1 MNRLQYV
8 EKKNFDKLRESLWKN
23 AAVGTFFLLGYH
35 TSASKNWWMNPDG
48 LFSDWPHGTPE
59 SIRWYYRIYF
69 SYWLQSI
76 DFLLNVT
83 NRHYIVKR
91 RDHTEMIIHHLTTMT
106 LMMSSY
112 VFDFTRIG
120 LCALMIHDVCDLLL
134 ETAKML
140 VYMSYVNAAN
150 VVFAVFAIAWYVLRL
165 GVYPSYIISPAY
177 TNMYDAVMHS
187 PLEESK
193 RYWVWFGNV
202 ALLAVVLV
210 LNIYWASL
218 ITKMVLVGLG
228 SQRLNKDIRSDSE
241 EESVEMQ
248 EKLTPGSGDQ
258 SAERMAEI
266 WNAKVTAST
275 YKRRLDKNTRTDEQC
290 TKVN

>member
-1 MNRLQYV
+1 MPCLLNQCDIFQEATRLIAAIVGIYFYHFLWDTVVFKPFARYMNRLQYV

-35 TSASKNWWMNPDG
+35 TSASENWWMNPDG

-134 ETAKML
+134 ET
-140 VYMSYVNAAN
+140 
-150 VVFAVFAIAWYVLRL
+150 
-165 GVYPSYIISPAY
+165 G
-177 TNMYDAVMHS
+177 T
-187 PLEESK
+187 
-193 RYWVWFGNV
+193 
-202 ALLAVVLV
+202 
-210 LNIYWASL
+210 
-218 ITKMVLVGLG
+218 
-228 SQRLNKDIRSDSE
+228 
-241 EESVEMQ
+241 
-248 EKLTPGSGDQ
+248 
-258 SAERMAEI
+258 
-266 WNAKVTAST
+266 
-275 YKRRLDKNTRTDEQC
+275 
-290 TKVN
+290 